1 MVFYYH
7 LTTCRAYR
15 QHARQ
20 KWPYPIGYPNEA
32 VFPQKG
38 KESIEESLRLIDAHI
53 DQVYNSLQSGSMLLV
68 VTGQGDTTQQRLKEV

>member
-7 LTTCRAYR
+7 LTTCRPYR

-20 KWPYPIGYPNEA
+20 KWPYPNEA

-38 KESIEESLRLIDAHI
+38 KESIEECLPLIDAHVN
-53 DQVYNSLQSGSMLLV
+53 QMYNMMQSGSMLLV
-68 VTGQGDTTQQRLKEV
+68 VTGQGDTTSNV